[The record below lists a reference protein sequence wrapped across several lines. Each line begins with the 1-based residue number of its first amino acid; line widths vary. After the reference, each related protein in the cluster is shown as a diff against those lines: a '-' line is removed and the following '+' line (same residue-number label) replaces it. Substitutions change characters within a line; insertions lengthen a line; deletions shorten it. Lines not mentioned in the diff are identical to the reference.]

1 MGENSSIEWTDHT
14 WNPVSGCTKVSPGC
28 ANCYA
33 EKLSSRFPHL
43 GSWGPGA
50 ERKRTSAANWRK
62 PLAWARAARAA
73 VYPCHLCGKQAT
85 CFGVYEDPQ
94 GQAPRPACD
103 GCCGHGCEDGWC
115 KPIAELRPRVFCAS
129 LADWLDP
136 EWPAEVLA
144 DMLALIAQTPE
155 LDWLLLT
162 KRPQLWQERVTVAM
176 AGCFD
181 EDPLTLMESWLGG
194 DPPSNVWIGTSV
206 EDQARAE
213 ERIPR
218 LLEIPARVRFLSCEP
233 LLGLVDL
240 GLDDPIRYV
249 QAGGLPPPD
258 PIVHWVIAGGE
269 SGPGARPMH
278 PAWARS
284 LRDQCVEAGVA
295 FHFKQWGAW
304 EPGGTLPRRPNRSV
318 ICLHAAGMT
327 AWTPDNDH
335 NPIAAGH
342 PGWRIMTRVGK
353 KAAGRE
359 LDGRTWDE
367 VPRG

>member
-1 MGENSSIEWTDHT
+1 MGDTTKIEWADKTF
-14 WNPVSGCTKVSPGC
+14 NPWSGCTKVSPGC
-28 ANCYA
+28 ASCYA

-43 GSWGPGA
+43 GNWGPGA
-50 ERKRTSAANWRK
+50 PRKRTSEANWDK
-62 PLAWARAARAA
+62 PRTWNRVAYYSQARADAA
-73 VYPCHLCGKQAT
+73 FSH
-85 CFGVYEDPQ
+85 GVE
-94 GQAPRPACD
+94 G
-103 GCCGHGCEDGWC
+103 
-115 KPIAELRPRVFCAS
+115 PIHLRPRVFCAS
-129 LADWLDP
+129 LSDWLDP
-136 EWPAEVLA
+136 EVPAEWLA
-144 DMLALIAQTPE
+144 DLLALIAQTPE

-162 KRPQLWQERVTVAM
+162 KRPQLWRERLTNALTW
-176 AGCFD
+176 A
-181 EDPLTLMESWLGG
+181 DPHEEKAEEWSWLDEWLCG
-194 DPPSNVWIGTSV
+194 DPPTNVWIGTSV
-206 EDQARAE
+206 EDQQRAD

-240 GLDDPIRYV
+240 GLEDPIRYV

-278 PAWARS
+278 PDWARG
-284 LRDQCVEAGVA
+284 LRDQCVEAGVP
-295 FHFKQWGAW
+295 FFFKQWGAW
-304 EPGGTLPRRPNRSV
+304 EPGGSLPRRPNRSV
-318 ICLHAAGMT
+318 ICFHAAGMT

-342 PGWRIMTRVGK
+342 TGWRIMTRVGK